1 MDEDYLYGFLNCG
14 LFVLYENFRKEVLEC
29 LGHNYQ
35 CILELQS
42 ESSHFFN
49 PNNVWERL
57 NDTRGDLVGLLSR
70 MEKKEI
76 ELLGK
81 TKSDL
86 HEELQKAAKET

>member
-1 MDEDYLYGFLNCG
+1 
-14 LFVLYENFRKEVLEC
+14 
-29 LGHNYQ
+29 
-35 CILELQS
+35 
-42 ESSHFFN
+42 
-49 PNNVWERL
+49 
-57 NDTRGDLVGLLSR
+57 LLSR